1 MALSGS
7 PPLPEPSD
15 LGRLLQDRL
24 EKAHQPS
31 PVLYPTTLDDLRI
44 VADKL
49 FAIAEA
55 CQTVTKRLT
64 ARADTYDAA
73 AAFKQIERALDW
85 AECMDALK
93 RFMNSTN

>member
-31 PVLYPTTLDDLRI
+31 PVLYPTI